1 MNTPSFFFH
10 ASAYLLGYV
19 HLSLPLLPRVRA
31 LCVDSSLLV
40 ARLSRDCN
48 APRVRRCSCLRLPP
62 RLGSRPGLGFLAR
75 QSLHLGLA
83 LLSLTRLQSSQ
94 RRAVRESVSTPRN
107 AVLMCA
113 RGGAPHKYISF
124 RKMRGEVSGASRA
137 PQALDTYLAVCPDE
151 DERDSNEAYHLLVA
165 RALAVAVAAV
175 GIVVPVVTATAA
187 AAIKVAVRLAL
198 LDRLVPDGAR
208 AGALSGFLAVERAS
222 QPKLRSWSPCAR
234 MAKPRD
240 ASTALRSMP
249 PFCAAARIAYLH
261 AAAAVIAGIGV
272 AAEA

>member
-1 MNTPSFFFH
+1 MPVPIYWGTYTCACLFCLACVRSVWTRHCSSLAFRVIVMPPVFAAAA
-10 ASAYLLGYV
+10 ASASRLALA
-19 HLSLPLLPRVRA
+19 LALALAFLRA
-31 LCVDSSLLV
+31 RASASALRCSAL
-40 ARLSRDCN
+40 RDC
-48 APRVRRCSCLRLPP
+48 
-62 RLGSRPGLGFLAR
+62 
-75 QSLHLGLA
+75 
-83 LLSLTRLQSSQ
+83 
-94 RRAVRESVSTPRN
+94 RESVSTPRN

-151 DERDSNEAYHLLVA
+151 DERDGNEAYHLLVA